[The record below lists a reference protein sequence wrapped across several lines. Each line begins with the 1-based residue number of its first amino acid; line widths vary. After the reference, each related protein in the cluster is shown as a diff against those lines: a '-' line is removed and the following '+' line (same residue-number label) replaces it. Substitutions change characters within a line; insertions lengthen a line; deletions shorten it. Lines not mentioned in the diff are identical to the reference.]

1 MDVVLKK
8 IEKLYILL
16 CRLHHCTKMD
26 VPILNKR
33 WCAPNIVMKN
43 IVESVVKV
51 SFSFL
56 LFLSCFRKHTNCHA
70 W

>member
-1 MDVVLKK
+1 M
-8 IEKLYILL
+8 EGILGL
-16 CRLHHCTKMD
+16 
-26 VPILNKR
+26 IR

-56 LFLSCFRKHTNCHA
+56 LFLICFRKHINCHVGEILNGLGSEGFGYLQVVVS
-70 W
+70 

>member
-1 MDVVLKK
+1 M
-8 IEKLYILL
+8 EGILGL
-16 CRLHHCTKMD
+16 
-26 VPILNKR
+26 IR

-56 LFLSCFRKHTNCHA
+56 LFLSCFRKHINCHA